1 VIGGLLLAVGAV
13 GGIGAWALTTI
24 GLFAGGHGGLALVAM
39 FVPPAD
45 LLLAWIVAPLL
56 GVAGLAACVVF
67 LAGAALWSW
76 ADADRAAAR
85 PADSANV

>member
-1 VIGGLLLAVGAV
+1 VVGGLLLAVGVV
-13 GGIGAWALTTI
+13 GGLTTWALTTI

-67 LAGAALWSW
+67 LVGAVLWSW
-76 ADADRAAAR
+76 ADVDRSSALLADVID
-85 PADSANV
+85 P